1 MFQYQAI
8 LNISYFFYQMETTLS
23 SAPPDGTSIAQG
35 KSAATPPSCRF
46 ALGQQTGK
54 YTAGPHVDLA
64 IVDNNDI

>member
-1 MFQYQAI
+1 MF
-8 LNISYFFYQMETTLS
+8 LMEKMETILP

-54 YTAGPHVDLA
+54 YTAGPHADLA
-64 IVDNNDI
+64 IVDDNDI